1 MDGKAYSGEPITGKS
16 RKRTGSPVWD
26 EDRIRAADAREA
38 NGRWAAKSKARV
50 THPMWGSVIVPCS
63 SPLAAV
69 HCAAEVWGVD
79 WLQVIN
85 AKVEA
90 CDQSLPTE
98 PRPVKEADKPEKNSD
113 KSWMVIHP
121 ALGYVYVTAAD
132 VTAAIWAAA
141 KHWGKDP
148 RLAEFHQGCTV
159 RARR

>member
-1 MDGKAYSGEPITGKS
+1 MAAAV
-16 RKRTGSPVWD
+16 PVWS
-26 EDRIRAADAREA
+26 EERSRAADERAA
-38 NGRWAAKSKARV
+38 NERWAAKSKARV
-50 THPMWGSVIVPCS
+50 THPMWGSVIVPRS
-63 SPLAAV
+63 STLAAIF
-69 HCAAEVWGVD
+69 CAAEVWNID
-79 WLQVIN
+79 WTQIID

-90 CDQSLPTE
+90 CDQSLPVE
-98 PRPVKEADKPEKNSD
+98 KRPGEEERMKKKGE

-121 ALGYVYVTAAD
+121 AFGYVYVTAVD

>member
-1 MDGKAYSGEPITGKS
+1 MPVAA
-16 RKRTGSPVWD
+16 PVWS
-26 EDRIRAADAREA
+26 EERSRAADERAANERWEA
-38 NGRWAAKSKARV
+38 KPKARV
-50 THPMWGSVIVPCS
+50 THPVWGSVIVPCS
-63 SPLAAV
+63 STLAAIF
-69 HCAAEVWGVD
+69 CAAEVWGVD
-79 WLQVIN
+79 WAQIIN

-90 CDQSLPTE
+90 CDQSLQTVK
-98 PRPVKEADKPEKNSD
+98 RPGEGEMDKKKNE